1 MHSSE
6 WLKRAETLGRMAQK
20 APSLRTKQRLLAQ
33 QQRYQSMARATARR
47 EREDIPAID
56 PFDAAHNRLIAECAV
71 SGPASS
77 THPAAVVAR
86 TEPPDAV
93 RSSPYLLL
101 LWTSGAVNRAELERR
116 AESVRQLRERL

>member
-1 MHSSE
+1 
-6 WLKRAETLGRMAQK
+6 
-20 APSLRTKQRLLAQ
+20 
-33 QQRYQSMARATARR
+33 
-47 EREDIPAID
+47 
-56 PFDAAHNRLIAECAV
+56 
-71 SGPASS
+71 PASS

-116 AESVRQLRERL
+116 AESVRQLRERFSATPIHARRARHDPDYWNKLYESRVTL